1 MAGSAS
7 LLPRLLQY
15 AQERVASARAEILSN
30 LRAKTELPLVL
41 DVALPGAAYFSVAA
55 GGLCDVL
62 NLLGDDVVK
71 VDRFVGASGGACSLF
86 LILANDKRGA
96 REQTATPAALCP
108 SADLLLQSYLEYAE
122 SEGSGTVQRSFNAFW
137 QAVAGVSSFWEDKYR
152 ALLSQEPAWTAIRS
166 RGFCAV
172 AARPLRQQLFG
183 AAPCDA
189 SSYRAKGDNYIFHNF
204 AEREEAV
211 QAFVA
216 TGEATAKGFTKGI
229 QILSRDQKFSAGP
242 VEKEPSASAYSLPA
256 SFCDGGRP
264 AIFDVLHHNR
274 SPSGYLYYNTW
285 FENASEAA
293 FCTAES
299 IEHLY
304 KRGVDRTIDCL
315 LSESLA
321 SPVQGKAGK
330 DSMVLALP
338 GADPVAEMAK
348 IGVKTPLYGGSFVN
362 LTASEVREQKA
373 LDRKSV
379 V

>member
-1 MAGSAS
+1 M
-7 LLPRLLQY
+7 
-15 AQERVASARAEILSN
+15 
-30 LRAKTELPLVL
+30 
-41 DVALPGAAYFSVAA
+41 
-55 GGLCDVL
+55 
-62 NLLGDDVVK
+62 
-71 VDRFVGASGGACSLF
+71 
-86 LILANDKRGA
+86 
-96 REQTATPAALCP
+96 
-108 SADLLLQSYLEYAE
+108 
-122 SEGSGTVQRSFNAFW
+122 
-137 QAVAGVSSFWEDKYR
+137 
-152 ALLSQEPAWTAIRS
+152 
-166 RGFCAV
+166 

-373 LDRKSV
+373 LA
-379 V
+379 